1 MFTNEHDDASRLL
14 TTVQVAEILD
24 LSRMHVGRLVATGL
38 LTPAARLG
46 DGRLARYIFEPA
58 EVERVRRIRAGE
70 IGDVLDRVDQAAA
83 GDDPVE
89 DRNAY
94 TRAAWLD
101 GIETVAAR
109 GAGEFSS
116 GRVRSHVPEDA
127 TGPAVGALI
136 TSLVR
141 RRRIEWTGKWDTLND
156 ARNRH
161 GGAPC
166 KVYLVVGD
174 LA

>member
-1 MFTNEHDDASRLL
+1 MHNPPEVARAFIGVTQAADMLDVDRATITRWAKTGRL
-14 TTVQVAEILD
+14 
-24 LSRMHVGRLVATGL
+24 SPVGRL
-38 LTPAARLG
+38 G
-46 DGRLARYIFEPA
+46 DSRLATLVFDMSDVQHLRDQRDGI
-58 EVERVRRIRAGE
+58 V
-70 IGDVLDRVDQAAA
+70 GDVLDRVDIAAA
-83 GDDPVE
+83 GEDPAE
-89 DRNAY
+89 DRSAY

-101 GIETVAAR
+101 GIEAVAAR
-109 GAGEFSS
+109 GSGEFSS

-127 TGPAVGALI
+127 TGPAVGGLI